1 MKYEKQQ
8 YMVNGWKPV
17 KICSKVFLLEV
28 LNIHFYVA
36 AFTGIQL
43 SLYEKGKKTNHFN
56 PYEFCTPWKRQ
67 KTLGFLTFPGG
78 KEMEHRTKVGK
89 N

>member
-1 MKYEKQQ
+1 
-8 YMVNGWKPV
+8 MVNGWKPV
-17 KICSKVFLLEV
+17 KVCFKVFLLEV

-36 AFTGIQL
+36 DFTGIQP

-56 PYEFCTPWKRQ
+56 PYQFYAPWKRNI
-67 KTLGFLTFPGG
+67 TFRFLTFPEGT
-78 KEMEHRTKVGK
+78 EMENRAKVGK